1 MLAPMARLREMF
13 TGRDT
18 RYFELFEEAALNG
31 VRAAEL
37 LGEFVEAIPD
47 QPELAKQI
55 GAVEA
60 DTDRVTHD
68 IIQHLNATFVTPLE
82 REDIL
87 QLASALDDVI
97 DLIDETA
104 DLILLYKVEAPM
116 EEASGLCNILIDAT
130 KALAQAMP
138 RLRNFG
144 DISHWTVEVNRLE
157 NDGDRLSRSAIAG
170 LFDGGIDPMI
180 VIRWKDIF
188 ERLEDAIDATERVAN
203 ILEGIVIKNR

>member
-1 MLAPMARLREMF
+1 MARLTEVF

-18 RYFELFEEAALNG
+18 RYFELFEESTRNG
-31 VRAAEL
+31 VRAAQL
-37 LGEFVEAIPD
+37 LAEFIEKLPD
-47 QPELAKQI
+47 SPELAKAI
-55 GAVEA
+55 GAVES
-60 DTDRVTHD
+60 DTDRITHD
-68 IIQHLNATFVTPLE
+68 IVQHLNATFVTPLE

-87 QLASALDDVI
+87 QLASALDDIV

-116 EEASGLCNILIDAT
+116 DEASGLADILVQACV
-130 KALAQAMP
+130 ALEQGMP

-144 DISHWTVEVNRLE
+144 DIRHYTIKVNQLE

-170 LFDGGIDPMI
+170 LFDGGIDPMV